1 MVMASKTLI
10 KRPVV
15 AVPNDLDEAA
25 EYPKLIAQ
33 EHRKIEAIKATLNG
47 KVEEL
52 EAKAGEE
59 AKPHSEKI
67 DELVEGL
74 FVFAEGRREEL
85 TEEGKVKTVK
95 LPTGF
100 FGWRSTPPAVSLK
113 NIKAVLKK
121 LKELG
126 LKRFIRI
133 KEEPDKEAMLK
144 EPEVAKSVK
153 GVSITQYEEFF
164 IKPLELEVEIVK
176 KLAKKNKLGETN

>member
-1 MVMASKTLI
+1 
-10 KRPVV
+10 
-15 AVPNDLDEAA
+15 
-25 EYPKLIAQ
+25 
-33 EHRKIEAIKATLNG
+33 
-47 KVEEL
+47 
-52 EAKAGEE
+52 
-59 AKPHSEKI
+59 
-67 DELVEGL
+67 
-74 FVFAEGRREEL
+74 
-85 TEEGKVKTVK
+85 